1 MISPYLTPEHDQFR
15 REVRAFAE
23 QHIRPVAAALDE
35 KGEFSTALTRK
46 MGDAGLLGLTIPEAF
61 GGRGLDYLSLVIA
74 VEEICCIDGSQGST
88 VAAHNSLGVG
98 PIYNFGTE
106 EQKKRL
112 LPDLASGKKVWAF
125 GLTEKNAGSDSRGTE
140 TTAELKDGHWHI
152 NGEKLFIS
160 NATSSLSA
168 GVTLQCIT
176 RHHDNGQKEYSTILM
191 ESDRQGFSREPI
203 KDKLMWRAGDTGKLT
218 FKDVRVPEGNLLGQ
232 RGSGSRMM
240 LETLDSGRLSVAAM
254 GLGHAQGAFQAANQ
268 YAKKRKQFG
277 KPINRFQAIGFKLA
291 DMATSIHA
299 ARNMLYHATWLK
311 MNGHPFSR
319 EAAMAK
325 LFCTETASRVTDEAI
340 QIFGAYGLLK
350 DNEVERHFRDQR
362 ILRIGEGTSEI
373 IRLVIARTL

>member
-1 MISPYLTPEHDQFR
+1 MISPYLTSAHEDFR

-23 QHIRPVAAALDE
+23 QHIRPVAAELDE
-35 KGEFSTALTRK
+35 KAEFSVGLTRK
-46 MGDAGLLGLTIPEAF
+46 MGDAGLLGVTIPEEF
-61 GGRGLDYLSLVIA
+61 GGRGLDYLSLIIA
-74 VEEICCIDGSQGST
+74 VEEICAIDGSQGST

-98 PIYNFGTE
+98 PIYNYGSGKHKE
-106 EQKKRL
+106 KL
-112 LPDLASGKKVWAF
+112 LAELASGKKVWAF

-140 TTAELKDGHWHI
+140 TTAVLKDGHWHI

-160 NATSSLSA
+160 NATSSMSA

-176 RHHDNGQKEYSTILM
+176 DHYENGKKEYSTILV
-191 ESDRQGFSREPI
+191 ETDRPGFTREPI

-218 FKDVRVPEGNLLGQ
+218 FKDVKVPEANLLGK
-232 RGSGSRMM
+232 RGGGSRLM

-254 GLGHAQGAFQAANQ
+254 GLGHAQGAFQAASQ

-277 KPINRFQAIGFKLA
+277 RPINRFQAIGFKLA
-291 DMATSIHA
+291 DMATAIQA

-325 LFCTETASRVTDEAI
+325 LFCTETASQVTDEAI
-340 QIFGAYGLLK
+340 QVFGAYGLLK